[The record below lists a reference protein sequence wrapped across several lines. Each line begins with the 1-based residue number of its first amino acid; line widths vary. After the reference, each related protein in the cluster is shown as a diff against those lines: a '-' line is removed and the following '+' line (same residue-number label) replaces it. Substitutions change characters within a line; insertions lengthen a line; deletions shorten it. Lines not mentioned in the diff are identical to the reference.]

1 MAATATGARTRIL
14 DAAYDLFSRRGIRG
28 VGIDSVIAEAG
39 VSRMT
44 LYRHFRTKEELVLAY
59 LAQREEQWTR
69 DWLQADVM
77 RRSEDPRERL
87 LAIFDVFDG
96 WFHAPTFEG
105 CAFINVMLET
115 ADDHD
120 NVYAACNIYLANIRA
135 FLQGLARDAGIA
147 DPEAFSRQ
155 WHILMKGSIVAAGEG
170 DQGAAKRAQ
179 HMGRLLLDAELS
191 SSSSV
196 RSRAGRQLG

>member
-28 VGIDSVIAEAG
+28 VGIDAVIAEAG

-59 LAQREEQWTR
+59 LQVREDQWTR
-69 DWLQADVM
+69 AWLQAEVE
-77 RRSEDPRERL
+77 RRTDDPRERL
-87 LAIFDVFDG
+87 LTIFDVFDG
-96 WFHAPTFEG
+96 WFHQPGFEG

-115 ADDHD
+115 ADAHD
-120 NVYAACNIYLANIRA
+120 NIYEACNVYLANIRE
-135 FLQGLARDAGIA
+135 FLQGLARGAGIA
-147 DPEAFSRQ
+147 DPEAFARQ

-179 HMGRLLLDAELS
+179 EMGRLLLAS
-191 SSSSV
+191 
-196 RSRAGRQLG
+196 QLDVATA